1 MGGQPALGGVA
12 LVVLLALFLGQFRL
26 VRRRVLLGLD
36 ELRHERQDAVVTVGD
51 DRRREHRM
59 EVLLGLV
66 VPDMAG

>member
-12 LVVLLALFLGQFRL
+12 FAVLLALFLGQFRL

-36 ELRHERQDAVVTVGD
+36 ELRHERQDAVVAVGD